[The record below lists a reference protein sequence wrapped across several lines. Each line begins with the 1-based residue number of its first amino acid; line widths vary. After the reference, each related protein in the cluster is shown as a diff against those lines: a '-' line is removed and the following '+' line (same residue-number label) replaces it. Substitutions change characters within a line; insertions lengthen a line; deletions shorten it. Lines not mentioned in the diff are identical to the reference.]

1 MPTPEQKAKR
11 LLKIKQMRNT
21 PILPINSLSK
31 INNID
36 TNITPT
42 NFTKDK
48 KNTPTP
54 TNNLVNKN

>member
-42 NFTKDK
+42 NFTK
-48 KNTPTP
+48 
-54 TNNLVNKN
+54 